1 MQGEWEGEEA
11 EWVSSSESPAAEQEG
26 ENSPEESEEE
36 EPDLQA
42 IAAVVL
48 QDQREREEFARRV
61 ARTGGIEPAR
71 IQPAPVQERAVI
83 QAQERERRQLEIARR
98 VRDERRQQQAQARI
112 ERQRAREAVQAFRVN
127 IRAAAK
133 RIAADDPVRRR
144 VEERRAREQRDQ
156 RSRSP
161 RRDRDRPTRS

>member
-1 MQGEWEGEEA
+1 MQGEWEGEEEDA
-11 EWVSSSESPAAEQEG
+11 VWISSSESPAADQEV
-26 ENSPEESEEE
+26 SPEESEEE
-36 EPDLQA
+36 EGPDLQA

-61 ARTGGIEPAR
+61 ARAGGIEPAR
-71 IQPAPVQERAVI
+71 IQPAPVRAAI
-83 QAQERERRQLEIARR
+83 RGQERERRQLEIARR
-98 VRDERRQQQAQARI
+98 VRDERRRQQAQARI

-144 VEERRAREQRDQ
+144 VEERRVQEQREQ